1 MMLAT
6 KMARNREAAVNL
18 GKQMV
23 VRNFIHH
30 VVYEHNFEVRTQL
43 ACWQLLYADEANF
56 YKPFLMTQR

>member
-43 ACWQLLYADEANF
+43 AC
-56 YKPFLMTQR
+56 